1 MVSSYLFVE
10 EFSVFTG
17 RGSARRNMDRLGFI
31 EQAFEVRDRIEESG
45 ISIYSE
51 PATADSDLFY
61 PPKALEVVLEDKL
74 VGNADLVDLPVRTRS
89 KVAKKL
95 VCEVLGYTA
104 PKSFKKVQPR
114 LPHPA
119 VDVYAQQANNLQI
132 WNEELDA
139 ERRYVILILVDG
151 VISRVRVIAGADL
164 AQYDATGTLT
174 SKFQAARYSEGGS
187 RLVSE
192 FDTDHF
198 RDRLEPNSSGDTHRL
213 PTSQPVRGS
222 VLPVKEIYRRLLSMV
237 GKTYRDPGIVQER
250 NRGTVV
256 HREACAR
263 LGCDGFA
270 DNGQFPDILSEL
282 VEVKLQLSR
291 TVDLGVELP
300 SSSTPLASANGLLDV
315 RDVRYAIFY
324 AERCGS
330 EFTITSLVVSTGA
343 DFFTEYRQFG
353 GLTSNRK
360 LQLRLP
366 NSWF

>member
-1 MVSSYLFVE
+1 M
-10 EFSVFTG
+10 
-17 RGSARRNMDRLGFI
+17 NRLSLI
-31 EQAFEVRDRIEESG
+31 EQALEVRARIEESG
-45 ISIYSE
+45 ISVYSE

-61 PPKALEVVLEDKL
+61 PPEALEVLLEEKL
-74 VGNADLVDLPVRTRS
+74 VGSAELANLPVRTRS
-89 KVAKKL
+89 KAAKEL
-95 VCEVLGYTA
+95 VCEVLGYIA

-119 VDVYAQQANNLQI
+119 VDIYVQQANNLQI
-132 WNEELDA
+132 WNEEVDA
-139 ERRYVILILVDG
+139 ERRYVILILIDG
-151 VISRVRVIAGADL
+151 VVSGVRVIAGADL
-164 AQYDATGTLT
+164 AQFDGTGTLT
-174 SKFQAARYSEGGS
+174 SKFQAARYVEGGS
-187 RLVSE
+187 TLVSE

-198 RDRLEPNSSGDTHRL
+198 IDRLDPNPQGDTHRL
-213 PTSQPVRGS
+213 PTSQPVPGS
-222 VLPVKEIYRRLLSMV
+222 VLPVAEIYRRLLPMV
-237 GKTYRDPGIVQER
+237 GKTYQDPGIVQER
-250 NRGTVV
+250 NRGTIV

-291 TVDLGVELP
+291 TVDLGLELP
-300 SSSTPLASANGLLDV
+300 DSDTPLASANGLLDV

-324 AERCGS
+324 AERHGA

-353 GLTSNRK
+353 GFISNKK

-366 NSWF
+366 TSWFVI